1 MEELR
6 ETYTTRAEEEEEKQ
20 EEEAAGGNS
29 ETATSSRAPAKK
41 KHVACWEATLQKFLT
56 AQELGDTFLHAVV
69 PMVTRQPGV
78 RGSD

>member
-6 ETYTTRAEEEEEKQ
+6 KTFTRTAGEEEKQ
-20 EEEAAGGNS
+20 EEEAAGGKR
-29 ETATSSRAPAKK
+29 ETDTSSRAPAKK

-56 AQELGDTFLHAVV
+56 AQDLGHTFMRAVV
-69 PMVTRQPGV
+69 PTVTRQPGV